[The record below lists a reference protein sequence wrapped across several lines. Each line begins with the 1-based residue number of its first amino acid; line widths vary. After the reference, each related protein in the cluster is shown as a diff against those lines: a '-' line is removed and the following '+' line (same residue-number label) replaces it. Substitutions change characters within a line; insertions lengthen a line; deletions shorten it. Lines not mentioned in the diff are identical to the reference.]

1 MFSASHVQIEQQ
13 RNFRVNGLCSICSSW
28 YDFCQSLSCAEQ
40 QRDDV
45 GHEEGVEGGEGAPGA
60 PANLPG
66 LPRLSPAACL
76 ACPPVLDKDKLILL
90 DLEDR
95 GVHHLLALGVVKRT
109 VPNNGVFDYLL
120 TIQFQSNNR
129 KSDNS

>member
-1 MFSASHVQIEQQ
+1 MFSASRVQIEQQ
-13 RNFRVNGLCSICSSW
+13 RNFRVNGLCLFNL

-95 GVHHLLALGVVKRT
+95 DVHHLLVLGVVKRT
-109 VPNNGVFDYLL
+109 VPNNGDFDYLQ
-120 TIQFQSNNR
+120 TIQF
-129 KSDNS
+129 